1 MSAPSDAERAREIA
15 LSIRDV
21 IGTCVCPEDFHNPDC
36 GPCAV
41 AHAVEPALSAARAE
55 GRAEG
60 RAEEREACARIADD
74 YEKDSCGNDCM
85 GGCADCAWFTARREI
100 AAAIR
105 GRKP

>member
-1 MSAPSDAERAREIA
+1 MTVSDAERAREIA

-21 IGTCVCPEDFHNPDC
+21 IGTCVCPEDFSHPDC

-60 RAEEREACARIADD
+60 SAEAREACAKLASPTMDEILLHAG
-74 YEKDSCGNDCM
+74 EM
-85 GGCADCAWFTARREI
+85 TAQERRTVTAVLKWI

>member
-1 MSAPSDAERAREIA
+1 MVWNMSDSELAKLADIERLIADACGIPKHNSRVAASMIGN
-15 LSIRDV
+15 LVRDLV
-21 IGTCVCPEDFHNPDC
+21 ED
-36 GPCAV
+36 A
-41 AHAVEPALSAARAE
+41 
-55 GRAEG
+55 